1 VRVLPFRYDDSVK
14 RAAIGFV
21 VRLLGAA
28 AFSAIIAWGFF
39 LRFDEIPL
47 PRNIY
52 SRLIQ
57 VLNFPVALAGQ
68 LVPSIR
74 GFDLLYY
81 DGQWCDFCSLQYMVC
96 RQLLLAIPVYTALLY
111 LPKVLTPIRRSR
123 DPLFVKTVILTL
135 TCASEI
141 AAYFAIRGG
150 ADGATAVRLCTL
162 CCLIVAAAA
171 ACAWSSLRRSLKV
184 SALAVV
190 IVAGGW
196 ASATVALGLNVRVDS
211 AWVWFAGHLALVAL
225 EVTGALW
232 ITRIAEPYWSQSPHH
247 AT

>member
-1 VRVLPFRYDDSVK
+1 VLPFRYDDSVK
-14 RAAIGFV
+14 RAAIGFIA
-21 VRLLGAA
+21 RLLGAA
-28 AFSAIIAWGFF
+28 AISAIIAWGFQ

-47 PRNIY
+47 PRNVYI
-52 SRLIQ
+52 RLLQ

-74 GFDLLYY
+74 GFDILYY
-81 DGQWCDFCSLQYMVC
+81 DGQWCDFCSLQYTVG
-96 RQLLLAIPVYTALLY
+96 RQLMLAIPVYTALLY
-111 LPKVLTPIRRSR
+111 LPKVLKPIRRSR
-123 DPLFVKTVILTL
+123 DPRFVKTVILTL
-135 TCASEI
+135 TCATEI
-141 AAYFAIRGG
+141 AVYFAIRGA
-150 ADGATAVRLCTL
+150 ADGASAVRLCAL

-171 ACAWSSLRRSLKV
+171 ACAWSSLRKPLKV
-184 SALAVV
+184 AALAVV

-196 ASATVALGLNVRVDS
+196 VSATVALGLNVRVDN

-232 ITRIAEPYWSQSPHH
+232 ITRIAEPHWSQSPRH